1 MLVQTRKKLRT
12 LLIVTAAITIAAAL
26 IYALFLSP
34 IPFDSARWQN
44 DDRRWRM
51 EQDLEWRIIG
61 LTMDEVLDMLGESL
75 GGYDRPD
82 RLAYNIGGPPRPF
95 RYIEVAPFNS
105 WHVVII
111 FDRNGGTAVE
121 VIFTNRVPQWMGG

>member
-1 MLVQTRKKLRT
+1 MKKLRT
-12 LLIVTAAITIAAAL
+12 PLIVTAAIAIVTALVYAA
-26 IYALFLSP
+26 FLSP
-34 IPFDSARWQN
+34 IPFDSARWQG
-44 DDRRWRM
+44 DSGRWRM

-61 LTMDEVLDMLGESL
+61 LTMDEVLDMLGEPASM
-75 GGYDRPD
+75 YDRLPD

-111 FDRNGGTAVE
+111 FDRSGGTAVE
-121 VIFTNRVPQWMGG
+121 VVFTNRVPQWMGG